1 MPKVSVIIPVYNT
14 VPYLEECIISILN
27 QTLKDIEIII
37 VDDGSTDGSS
47 EIIDYYSKIDNR
59 ILVIKQENKGLSLAR
74 NVALEFSKGD
84 YIYFMDSDD
93 ILYENTLF
101 DCFCRCEQENLDI
114 VFFDGEVIY
123 EKGFKEIC
131 WDYDRSNIFD
141 DLFIYKGKSLIFEML
156 RTYTFRA
163 VPWLY
168 FVKAEYLK
176 KIDLYFLPDII
187 HEDEIFTLLLYLQSN
202 KIGYLKRSLI
212 YHRVRENS
220 TMSNTFSLF
229 NVECYFKVIKEL
241 HTFKEQNK
249 EFEDV
254 INLYCRYTMNAICQ
268 SAKQLSYKDRIIF
281 YYNSKTKGFDRYID
295 IKNTFKL
302 FI

>member
-59 ILVIKQENKGLSLAR
+59 ILVIRQENKGLSLAR
-74 NVALEFSKGD
+74 NVAIEFSKGD

-114 VFFDGEVIY
+114 LFFNGEVIY
-123 EKGFKEIC
+123 EKGSKEIC
-131 WDYDRSNIFD
+131 WDYDRTNIFND
-141 DLFIYKGKSLIFEML
+141 KSIYKGKCLIIEML
-156 RTYTFRA
+156 NTYSFKS
-163 VPWLY
+163 VVWLY
-168 FVKAEYLK
+168 FVKTDYINKLN
-176 KIDLYFLPDII
+176 LRFLPNII
-187 HEDEIFTLLLYLQSN
+187 HEDQLFTLLLFLQSN
-202 KIGYLKRSLI
+202 KIGYFKKTFI
-212 YHRVRENS
+212 KHRIRNNS
-220 TMSNTFSLF
+220 IMSNTFSLF